1 MHRRIAILFIAS
13 ALIVMVHSDVLK
25 CYMCTSLSKDCESNM
40 VGKSVQPVECTWDKM
55 FQWQKNIGQHK
66 ILSSIA
72 HLFEVD
78 ETFQHY
84 PSPPSMA
91 CAKMIL
97 DVRNTNVT
105 VRTCQTAKTEIL
117 DPCEVMKRK
126 LKEDLLGTMKQCTL
140 CKEDACNSTASLS
153 PEIFYILSF
162 LGILLHVIV
171 NHRSFIAFCPKRDK
185 TLS

>member
-1 MHRRIAILFIAS
+1 
-13 ALIVMVHSDVLK
+13 
-25 CYMCTSLSKDCESNM
+25 M
-40 VGKSVQPVECTWDKM
+40 VGKSVQPVECTWNKM

-97 DVRNTNVT
+97 DG
-105 VRTCQTAKTEIL
+105 K
-117 DPCEVMKRK
+117 
-126 LKEDLLGTMKQCTL
+126 
-140 CKEDACNSTASLS
+140 
-153 PEIFYILSF
+153 
-162 LGILLHVIV
+162 
-171 NHRSFIAFCPKRDK
+171 
-185 TLS
+185 